1 MFFKKI
7 TALILASAATSK
19 NTKKSAQQLSTS
31 ISRTLGGKWADENIN
46 GKFSARAPVDG
57 KKGFRALGAIMNFMA
72 GGNGVDIEEALAR
85 LEEKYTNYGCYCWI
99 DGTAG
104 GVTGGGKTIVSGFIK
119 LRNEIFS

>member
-1 MFFKKI
+1 
-7 TALILASAATSK
+7 
-19 NTKKSAQQLSTS
+19 
-31 ISRTLGGKWADENIN
+31 
-46 GKFSARAPVDG
+46 
-57 KKGFRALGAIMNFMA
+57 MNFMA